1 MWIHILCF
9 VLLCSTTLFI
19 LLLKLALAVKSSL
32 RLAPSSLQHA
42 HILCFFSEHF
52 LIFWPHKMLQNYN
65 YAAQGVRLT
74 GDRRPAPVEG
84 RDVYTYYW
92 QRVKAARPYHSRVCT
107 SPFTHLLINSYVDQY
122 LAHPKSTPGS
132 PTSKPSPL
140 LTSHHLNPCVCNNGT
155 PELLTHTPGETWP
168 TTEQCVYLSS
178 WL

>member
-1 MWIHILCF
+1 MRIHILCF

-74 GDRRPAPVEG
+74 GDRRPETG
-84 RDVYTYYW
+84 
-92 QRVKAARPYHSRVCT
+92 T
-107 SPFTHLLINSYVDQY
+107 SGGKRCIY
-122 LAHPKSTPGS
+122 L
-132 PTSKPSPL
+132 L
-140 LTSHHLNPCVCNNGT
+140 LTASQGCTALSLPCVHQPIYT
-155 PELLTHTPGETWP
+155 LTYQLLCGSVFSPSQVHTW
-168 TTEQCVYLSS
+168 VSNI
-178 WL
+178 